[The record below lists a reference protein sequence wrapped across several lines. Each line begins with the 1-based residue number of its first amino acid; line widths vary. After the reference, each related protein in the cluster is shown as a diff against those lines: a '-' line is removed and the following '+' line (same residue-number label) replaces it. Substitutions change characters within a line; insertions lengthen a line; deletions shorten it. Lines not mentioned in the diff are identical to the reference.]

1 MFKCKICGK
10 KFTEVTT
17 LYNHIESKHKEMIPK
32 DMTVQQYYYYMKT
45 GKMNGNCVMCKQ
57 PTGWNQN
64 TGKYN
69 RFCGN
74 PKCKDEYVK
83 IMKGRMV
90 AKYGKTHLLNDP
102 DKQREMLAHRS
113 ISGVYTWSDNKHES
127 TYTGSYE
134 LDFLKTLDGF
144 FNWDPED
151 ISMPSP
157 HTYTYKYEGE
167 DKFYIPD
174 VFIHSLDLEI
184 EIKDGGDNPNNHHK
198 IQDVDKEKER
208 LKDEVM
214 CSQKAFHYIKITNK
228 NYENFF
234 RFLKEIKKEFEK
246 YGDEKKIPRIF
257 KIEDIKGTNIKPVKE
272 SLESVGEN
280 YLFDQEDIYLNI
292 DKFER
297 GEKHI
302 LFITGHSGSGKSTLG
317 KSLAKKYNAEYVE
330 LDYLTAID
338 HKPTIK
344 NTIFEEYVKEK
355 GLENFSPR
363 DVSEDEYATF
373 VYKFIEWLM
382 YERTQRKMIVEGIQI
397 FCVGNPNVIKDYP
410 IIIKNVSAINSLIR
424 ARKRDY
430 NNNWIGFIKNLPK
443 EVYWRLDDEKYFKKF
458 RKGVMENVEV
468 IEEGL
473 LSKLKDKIIKPKD
486 PFNMSTKELKAKVDD
501 AKKAYQKA
509 TTDGTFDMNEPH
521 DVYRYSAI
529 LLNERNRVKNVIDV
543 MENDKSCD
551 AEKLWIMK
559 HYHDWL
565 QGFENQIIHNMVN
578 YIKKDIAESKS
589 KLSKSFNNCKE
600 PSQYHEFITAVT
612 YLIRYY
618 RDLAKL
624 VNIPEVDA
632 HCKWLESMHKKACDK
647 AGIGDGPL
655 VFESNTEMWDDLEK
669 GLKKFDKFTN
679 VKYRERDAFLSL
691 RYDLV
696 KNDPKELQSYLSKL
710 IKAARF
716 EDDLWYVQQ
725 MAKKADDYYIKR
737 LRKHPEMKDVYGLYY
752 DWLKD
757 GGIDK
762 EIKERHKHGIKLIES
777 FEAVEE
783 KFEPDKLLVWI
794 DKPIQKLKGGNIK
807 LFHGSLIDI
816 KGKNMEPICFNVGA
830 TKYSDPRWSTYFWD
844 NKEDA
849 MDWAIVWAVSEYH
862 KETMMMGH
870 NGKNL
875 IGIPEGMTEK
885 EFGLGLIEK
894 MKGFKFYVY
903 ECEANI
909 KDLEIGSCPSIR
921 EYTVSKSVPIIKK
934 YEYELNKEMLRR
946 FFTFVPMSEIM
957 ELKKNRQTV
966 KNLKLHRG
974 VLLNNI
980 LDNTR
985 DSYRGIMRTDLQNG
999 NIKVGDN
1006 LSGYKDSINRHVKL
1020 DTYGLKESYI
1030 IDRMEES
1037 SISIPQMSYYLQN
1050 QYEEDM
1056 RDYLNTYKK
1065 YYNLMLKE
1073 QPAAVKHINEDIRQ
1087 CLIVIDGLAAK
1098 GVENNLVQFAKD
1110 DLGEIV
1116 KASKKGKPVKVYES
1130 IANEIIECKLVYNN
1144 PNSNQIFSLRDKD
1157 SKLIIE
1163 NSYVIQRDKIGT
1175 SCSVTPYYK
1184 DIKEENILEFQL
1196 IINEGV
1202 NLTDLDNK
1210 AASGITISSLY
1221 NFNDRQNIFIRE
1233 ACMRLFGKYPDEIKF
1248 K

>member
-1 MFKCKICGK
+1 MYKCKICGK
-10 KFTEVTT
+10 KFTELTA

-32 DMTVQQYYYYMKT
+32 DMCVQQYYYYMKT

-57 PTGWNQN
+57 PTTWNQN

-113 ISGVYTWSDNKHES
+113 ISGVYTWSDSKHES

-157 HTYTYKYEGE
+157 HTYTYKYDGE

-257 KIEDIKGTNIKPVKE
+257 KIEDIKGTNVKPVKE
-272 SLESVGEN
+272 S
-280 YLFDQEDIYLNI
+280 
-292 DKFER
+292 
-297 GEKHI
+297 
-302 LFITGHSGSGKSTLG
+302 
-317 KSLAKKYNAEYVE
+317 
-330 LDYLTAID
+330 
-338 HKPTIK
+338 
-344 NTIFEEYVKEK
+344 
-355 GLENFSPR
+355 
-363 DVSEDEYATF
+363 
-373 VYKFIEWLM
+373 
-382 YERTQRKMIVEGIQI
+382 
-397 FCVGNPNVIKDYP
+397 
-410 IIIKNVSAINSLIR
+410 
-424 ARKRDY
+424 
-430 NNNWIGFIKNLPK
+430 
-443 EVYWRLDDEKYFKKF
+443 
-458 RKGVMENVEV
+458 
-468 IEEGL
+468 
-473 LSKLKDKIIKPKD
+473 
-486 PFNMSTKELKAKVDD
+486 
-501 AKKAYQKA
+501 
-509 TTDGTFDMNEPH
+509 
-521 DVYRYSAI
+521 
-529 LLNERNRVKNVIDV
+529 
-543 MENDKSCD
+543 
-551 AEKLWIMK
+551 
-559 HYHDWL
+559 
-565 QGFENQIIHNMVN
+565 
-578 YIKKDIAESKS
+578 
-589 KLSKSFNNCKE
+589 
-600 PSQYHEFITAVT
+600 
-612 YLIRYY
+612 
-618 RDLAKL
+618 
-624 VNIPEVDA
+624 
-632 HCKWLESMHKKACDK
+632 
-647 AGIGDGPL
+647 
-655 VFESNTEMWDDLEK
+655 TEMWDDLEK

-679 VKYRERDAFLSL
+679 VKYKERDVFLSL
-691 RYDLV
+691 KYDLV

-725 MAKKADDYYIKR
+725 MAKKADDYYMKR

-762 EIKERHKHGIKLIES
+762 EIKARHKHGIKLIES
-777 FEAVEE
+777 NEIIEE

-894 MKGFKFYVY
+894 MRGFKFYVY

-1006 LSGYKDSINRHVKL
+1006 LSGYKDSINHHVKL

-1144 PNSNQIFSLRDKD
+1144 PDSNQIFSLRDKD

-1163 NSYVIQRDKIGT
+1163 NCYVIQRDKIGT

-1221 NFNDRQNIFIRE
+1221 NFNDKQNIFIRE
-1233 ACMRLFGKYPDEIKF
+1233 VCMRLFGKYPDEIKF

>member
-1 MFKCKICGK
+1 MYKCKICGK
-10 KFTEVTT
+10 KFTELTA

-32 DMTVQQYYYYMKT
+32 DMCVQQYYYYMKT

-57 PTGWNQN
+57 PTTWNQN

-113 ISGVYTWSDNKHES
+113 ISGVYTWSDSKHES

-257 KIEDIKGTNIKPVKE
+257 KIEDIKGTNVKPVKE
-272 SLESVGEN
+272 SLE
-280 YLFDQEDIYLNI
+280 I
-292 DKFER
+292 
-297 GEKHI
+297 
-302 LFITGHSGSGKSTLG
+302 
-317 KSLAKKYNAEYVE
+317 
-330 LDYLTAID
+330 
-338 HKPTIK
+338 
-344 NTIFEEYVKEK
+344 
-355 GLENFSPR
+355 
-363 DVSEDEYATF
+363 
-373 VYKFIEWLM
+373 
-382 YERTQRKMIVEGIQI
+382 
-397 FCVGNPNVIKDYP
+397 
-410 IIIKNVSAINSLIR
+410 
-424 ARKRDY
+424 
-430 NNNWIGFIKNLPK
+430 
-443 EVYWRLDDEKYFKKF
+443 
-458 RKGVMENVEV
+458 

-473 LSKLKDKIIKPKD
+473 ISKLKDKLIKPKD
-486 PFNMSTKELKAKVDD
+486 PFNMSYKELKAKVDD

-509 TTDGTFDMNEPH
+509 TTDGTFDMNEPN
-521 DVYRYSAI
+521 DVYRYSTI

-543 MENDKSCD
+543 MENDKNCD
-551 AEKLWIMK
+551 GEKLWIMK
-559 HYHDWL
+559 HYHEWL
-565 QGFENQIIHNMVN
+565 QEFEDQIIHNMVN
-578 YIKKDIAESKS
+578 YIKKDIVESKS

-600 PSQYHEFITAVT
+600 PSQYREFITAVT

-618 RDLAKL
+618 RNLASL
-624 VNIPEVDA
+624 VNMPEVDA

-647 AGIGDGPL
+647 ADIGDGPL

-669 GLKKFDKFTN
+669 GLKKFNKFTN
-679 VKYRERDAFLSL
+679 VKYKERDAFLSL
-691 RYDLV
+691 KYDLV

-725 MAKKADDYYIKR
+725 MAKKTDDYYTKR
-737 LRKHPEMKDVYGLYY
+737 LRRHPEMKDVYGIYY
-752 DWLKD
+752 DWLKE

-762 EIKERHKHGIKLIES
+762 EIKTRRKHGIKLIE
-777 FEAVEE
+777 
-783 KFEPDKLLVWI
+783 
-794 DKPIQKLKGGNIK
+794 
-807 LFHGSLIDI
+807 
-816 KGKNMEPICFNVGA
+816 
-830 TKYSDPRWSTYFWD
+830 
-844 NKEDA
+844 
-849 MDWAIVWAVSEYH
+849 
-862 KETMMMGH
+862 
-870 NGKNL
+870 
-875 IGIPEGMTEK
+875 
-885 EFGLGLIEK
+885 
-894 MKGFKFYVY
+894 
-903 ECEANI
+903 AN
-909 KDLEIGSCPSIR
+909 EI
-921 EYTVSKSVPIIKK
+921 
-934 YEYELNKEMLRR
+934 
-946 FFTFVPMSEIM
+946 
-957 ELKKNRQTV
+957 
-966 KNLKLHRG
+966 
-974 VLLNNI
+974 
-980 LDNTR
+980 
-985 DSYRGIMRTDLQNG
+985 YR
-999 NIKVGDN
+999 
-1006 LSGYKDSINRHVKL
+1006 
-1020 DTYGLKESYI
+1020 LKESYI

-1130 IANEIIECKLVYNN
+1130 TGFKIPTSGNLWISTDWHFYKNKDNTKFKINPNIDKILNNYKKCVKPNDTFIFLGDLYDARTIFDMKLVPKIFDIKKLKGYKIMIKGNHDVNTTQFYLDLGFDEVYEKSYNIGNIVFSHEPVEVNDNEINIHGHIHFSETYWGMEPLNHLDAYIEHYNFNPVKINDIINEYRGTHRLSNKALECFDNNVIHESLNNEIIECKLVYNN

-1210 AASGITISSLY
+1210 AASGITIASLY
-1221 NFNDRQNIFIRE
+1221 NFKDKQNIFIRE

>member
-1 MFKCKICGK
+1 MYKCKICGK
-10 KFTEVTT
+10 KFTELTA

-32 DMTVQQYYYYMKT
+32 DMCVQQYYYYMKT

-57 PTGWNQN
+57 PTTWNQN

-113 ISGVYTWSDNKHES
+113 ISGVYTWSDSKHES

-157 HTYTYKYEGE
+157 HTYTYKYDGE

-257 KIEDIKGTNIKPVKE
+257 KIEDIKGTNVKPVKE

-355 GLENFSPR
+355 GLENFIPG
-363 DVSEDEYATF
+363 DVSEDEYNMF

-397 FCVGNPNVIKDYP
+397 FCVGDPNVIKDYP
-410 IIIKNVSAINSLIR
+410 IIIKNVSIFNSIAR

-430 NNNWIGFIKNLPK
+430 NNWFSFIKGLPK
-443 EVYWRLDDEKYFKKF
+443 EVYWRINDEKHFKKF
-458 RKGVMENVEV
+458 
-468 IEEGL
+468 
-473 LSKLKDKIIKPKD
+473 
-486 PFNMSTKELKAKVDD
+486 
-501 AKKAYQKA
+501 
-509 TTDGTFDMNEPH
+509 
-521 DVYRYSAI
+521 
-529 LLNERNRVKNVIDV
+529 KNV
-543 MENDKSCD
+543 
-551 AEKLWIMK
+551 
-559 HYHDWL
+559 
-565 QGFENQIIHNMVN
+565 MV
-578 YIKKDIAESKS
+578 
-589 KLSKSFNNCKE
+589 
-600 PSQYHEFITAVT
+600 
-612 YLIRYY
+612 
-618 RDLAKL
+618 
-624 VNIPEVDA
+624 
-632 HCKWLESMHKKACDK
+632 
-647 AGIGDGPL
+647 
-655 VFESNTEMWDDLEK
+655 ESNTEMWDDLEK

-679 VKYRERDAFLSL
+679 VKYKERDAFLSL

-725 MAKKADDYYIKR
+725 MAKKADDYYMKR

-903 ECEANI
+903 ECEADI

-999 NIKVGDN
+999 NIKVGDD
-1006 LSGYKDSINRHVKL
+1006 LSGYKDSINHHVKL

-1130 IANEIIECKLVYNN
+1130 ITNEIIECKLVYNN
-1144 PNSNQIFSLRDKD
+1144 PNSNQIFSLKDKD

-1210 AASGITISSLY
+1210 AACGITISSLY
-1221 NFNDRQNIFIRE
+1221 NFNDKQNIFIRE

>member
-1 MFKCKICGK
+1 MYKCKICGK
-10 KFTEVTT
+10 KFTELTA

-32 DMTVQQYYYYMKT
+32 DMCVQQYYYYMKT

-57 PTGWNQN
+57 PTTWNQN

-113 ISGVYTWSDNKHES
+113 ISGVYTWSDSKHES

-157 HTYTYKYEGE
+157 HTYTYKYDGE

-257 KIEDIKGTNIKPVKE
+257 KIEDIKGTNVKPVKE
-272 SLESVGEN
+272 SLE
-280 YLFDQEDIYLNI
+280 I
-292 DKFER
+292 
-297 GEKHI
+297 
-302 LFITGHSGSGKSTLG
+302 
-317 KSLAKKYNAEYVE
+317 
-330 LDYLTAID
+330 
-338 HKPTIK
+338 
-344 NTIFEEYVKEK
+344 
-355 GLENFSPR
+355 
-363 DVSEDEYATF
+363 
-373 VYKFIEWLM
+373 
-382 YERTQRKMIVEGIQI
+382 
-397 FCVGNPNVIKDYP
+397 
-410 IIIKNVSAINSLIR
+410 
-424 ARKRDY
+424 
-430 NNNWIGFIKNLPK
+430 
-443 EVYWRLDDEKYFKKF
+443 
-458 RKGVMENVEV
+458 

-473 LSKLKDKIIKPKD
+473 ISKLKDKLIKPKD
-486 PFNMSTKELKAKVDD
+486 PFNMSYKELKAKVDD

-509 TTDGTFDMNEPH
+509 TTDGTFDMNEPN

-543 MENDKSCD
+543 MENDKNCD
-551 AEKLWIMK
+551 GEKLWIMK
-559 HYHDWL
+559 HYHEWL

-578 YIKKDIAESKS
+578 YIKKDIVESKS

-600 PSQYHEFITAVT
+600 PSQYREFITAVT

-618 RDLAKL
+618 RNLASL
-624 VNIPEVDA
+624 VNMPEVDA

-647 AGIGDGPL
+647 ADIGDGPL

-679 VKYRERDAFLSL
+679 VKYKERDAYLSL
-691 RYDLV
+691 KYDLV

-725 MAKKADDYYIKR
+725 MAKKADDYYTKR

-762 EIKERHKHGIKLIES
+762 EIKARHKHGIKLIE
-777 FEAVEE
+777 
-783 KFEPDKLLVWI
+783 
-794 DKPIQKLKGGNIK
+794 
-807 LFHGSLIDI
+807 
-816 KGKNMEPICFNVGA
+816 
-830 TKYSDPRWSTYFWD
+830 
-844 NKEDA
+844 
-849 MDWAIVWAVSEYH
+849 
-862 KETMMMGH
+862 
-870 NGKNL
+870 
-875 IGIPEGMTEK
+875 
-885 EFGLGLIEK
+885 
-894 MKGFKFYVY
+894 
-903 ECEANI
+903 AN
-909 KDLEIGSCPSIR
+909 EI
-921 EYTVSKSVPIIKK
+921 
-934 YEYELNKEMLRR
+934 
-946 FFTFVPMSEIM
+946 
-957 ELKKNRQTV
+957 
-966 KNLKLHRG
+966 
-974 VLLNNI
+974 
-980 LDNTR
+980 
-985 DSYRGIMRTDLQNG
+985 YR
-999 NIKVGDN
+999 
-1006 LSGYKDSINRHVKL
+1006 
-1020 DTYGLKESYI
+1020 LKESYI

-1130 IANEIIECKLVYNN
+1130 MVEDMVNIDDSTNDIHLITVQNDNVSISNEIIECKLVYNSTTN
-1144 PNSNQIFSLRDKD
+1144 KQLFSLRDVD

-1163 NSYVIQRDKIGT
+1163 NSYVIQRDSVGT
-1175 SCSVTPYYK
+1175 HCSVTPYYNDIRGENSLSFYILLNESIDISELSNK
-1184 DIKEENILEFQL
+1184 INKGITLTNLFKFNDNGYNFIKESCLRLFDQEPIDIIMESTNVDHAVETICRIYKKAKDKYGDIECTIDEFL
-1196 IINEGV
+1196 IEPREYFVQIWAKGAKGKNDRCVFKKSFNVDEYP
-1202 NLTDLDNK
+1202 DLDKKINMALK
-1210 AASGITISSLY
+1210 
-1221 NFNDRQNIFIRE
+1221 
-1233 ACMRLFGKYPDEIKF
+1233 KIK
-1248 K
+1248 